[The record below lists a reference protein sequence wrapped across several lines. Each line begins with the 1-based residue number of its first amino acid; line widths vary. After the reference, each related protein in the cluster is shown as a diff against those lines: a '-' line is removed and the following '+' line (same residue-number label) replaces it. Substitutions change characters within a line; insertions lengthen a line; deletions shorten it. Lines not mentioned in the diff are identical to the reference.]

1 MARLRHAA
9 IVLALCHTWG
19 TAGAQMEPRFG
30 VQLGGNLSRVSVS
43 SVEIDVEEQGRVG
56 FQGGIVARIGDG
68 RIAFMPGAIV
78 TQKAADGFID
88 EDGFSPYKVEQRMT
102 YLQFPLLALFR
113 PRAEDYPGELA
124 PFFFAG
130 PAVAHQVSC
139 SVRVFSSDDFEQSDC
154 TDGDGR
160 SQTTKTVASL
170 IVGGGVEIGAVSVA
184 IQYDYG
190 LTNLNADSGFS
201 VVKDRTIS
209 LVARYFF
216 GRR

>member
-139 SVRVFSSDDFEQSDC
+139 SIRVFSDDVEQFDC
-154 TDGDGR
+154 TKL
-160 SQTTKTVASL
+160 STTISTTKTVASL
-170 IVGGGVEIGAVSVA
+170 IVGGGVEVGEVSVA

-190 LTNLNADSGFS
+190 LTNLHAESRFS